1 MEQQALRQAARAAY
15 QQGQFVPAVQQQLA
29 LINAQM
35 PEERNAVDFLMAAL
49 YLFHIPDATA
59 AAGLLRHALSFFP
72 EDARLHEN
80 LGVCLSRSGQ
90 YREALASFAD
100 AMRWGD
106 ETANVLDGMT
116 YCYGQLGDTVQLRQ
130 CGEKVLR
137 MKDQAVPVLAP
148 VSRPAPPA
156 FRPEGVNLICF
167 SLFGDNPRYLDG
179 AIENVEAARW
189 LYPGWRCR
197 FYCDESVPLA
207 VREALQ
213 AAGGELVLKPLH
225 RNHIEGLYWRF
236 EVMGEPGVERF
247 LVRDVDSVVSI
258 RERLVVN
265 EWLASDR
272 HFHVMRDWFSHTDLI
287 LAGMWGGVGGLL
299 PSLATLQAAF
309 KPERVANRNQDQEFL
324 GQMVWP
330 RIRDSVLV
338 HDRWFSN
345 FAARPFPPGSELG
358 GNRHVGQNAA
368 VLRNAAKG

>member
-15 QQGQFVPAVQQQLA
+15 QQGEIVPAVQQQLA
-29 LINAQM
+29 LINAQT
-35 PEERNAVDFLMAAL
+35 PGERNAVDFLMAAL

-59 AAGLLRHALSFFP
+59 AAGLLRHALGFFP
-72 EDARLHEN
+72 DDARLHEN

-90 YREALASFAD
+90 YREALTSFAE
-100 AMRWGD
+100 AVRLGE

-116 YCYGQLGDTVQLRQ
+116 YCYGQLDEVVQLRL

-137 MKDQAVPVLAP
+137 MKDLAVPAVAP
-148 VSRPAPPA
+148 AAWPVPPA
-156 FRPEGVNLICF
+156 FRPDGVNLICF
-167 SLFGDNPRYLDG
+167 SLFGDKPRYLDG
-179 AIENVEAARW
+179 ARENVEAARW

-197 FYCDESVPLA
+197 FYCDESVPLT

-213 AAGGELVLKPLH
+213 AGGGEVVMKPRH

-236 EVMGEPGVERF
+236 EVMGEAGVDRY
-247 LVRDVDSVVSI
+247 LIRDVDSVVSI

-309 KPERVANRNQDQEFL
+309 KPDRVANRNQDQEFL
-324 GQMVWP
+324 GKMVWP
-330 RIRDSVLV
+330 RIRHSVLV

-345 FAARPFPPGSELG
+345 FDARPFPPGSELG

-368 VLRNAAKG
+368 VLRQPAKA